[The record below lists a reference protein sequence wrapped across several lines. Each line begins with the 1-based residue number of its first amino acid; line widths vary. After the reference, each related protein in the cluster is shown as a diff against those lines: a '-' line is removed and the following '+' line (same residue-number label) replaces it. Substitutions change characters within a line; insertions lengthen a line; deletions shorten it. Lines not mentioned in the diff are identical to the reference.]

1 MSIWGGRKL
10 FFAVDGENA
19 KFLGS
24 AKDYKRVGDGN
35 KGLNTGGMGC
45 ISPSPKESKQVV
57 RDIVK
62 EIINPTLKAMKNL
75 GYPFRGFYMLE

>member
-1 MSIWGGRKL
+1 MEKKASF
-10 FFAVDGENA
+10 FFAVDGTDI

-45 ISPSPKESKQVV
+45 ISPSPRETSQS
-57 RDIVK
+57 
-62 EIINPTLKAMKNL
+62 NQKNIRKIL
-75 GYPFRGFYMLE
+75 